1 MKTTRSLR
9 KNPTSTSYRP
19 PLHETIAAQI
29 SEALSR
35 EPGAKIQS
43 ARALAVRYQI
53 SLRTTIRA
61 LRLLREQGVID
72 FTRGSSIRT
81 LRAQPDL
88 DIAHPSSAEG
98 FYAFI
103 RQEIVTGRYNYGER
117 LPKLMFHALEHRI
130 SVNTVRAAY
139 DRLVVDGLAHRKG
152 KQWIVGKPRLGTHE
166 RRSADRRP
174 TIVLLLHKESA
185 WRDLF
190 SNVMTRPFCLRLSEE
205 ADRHRI
211 RLVCAVAGRSREEAI
226 TRVFPCEKDGVRQV
240 IRSAGGNYQ
249 GTLII
254 AELGQLP
261 ELAEW
266 SAWLLDFEKPVV
278 WFDLLNQGA
287 GIPDAVPGVHRCYPD
302 DNQRI
307 REVISI
313 LVENGHHKIGMYEI
327 ISDTYFM
334 ESLINTAQEEVG
346 LLSRPGLE
354 IIIEREQSPLFENR
368 ADGRTPFQVLSRL
381 RGNGVPF
388 LRRFISRLF
397 DAKPEF
403 ADNPEL
409 HKTQPQLYYPAVLDH
424 YDMSSIWMTRFLV
437 KLLKKGATAVI
448 APNEYHA
455 LIIYHWCAVAG
466 IRVPQDV
473 SLIALDSVHAP
484 GHPYGA
490 TASIFPFPISSVDA
504 GYGYLAFQ
512 AFHALLRD
520 IPLDAGNKKAIG
532 AKYAFADRGSLGPP
546 RKKAL
551 GVDLH
556 GDVD

>member
-1 MKTTRSLR
+1 MNINKSSRR
-9 KNPTSTSYRP
+9 HPPVAGARP
-19 PLHETIAAQI
+19 PLHETIAARI
-29 SEALSR
+29 KESLAR

-43 ARALAVRYQI
+43 SRALAARYQV
-53 SLRTTIRA
+53 SLRTTIQA
-61 LRLLREQGVID
+61 LRLLRDQGVID

-81 LRAQPDL
+81 LGAQPDL

-139 DRLVVDGLAHRKG
+139 DRLVVDSLAHRRG
-152 KQWIVGKPRLGTHE
+152 KLWIVGKPRLGMHQ
-166 RRSADRRP
+166 RMPADQRP
-174 TIVLLLHKESA
+174 TIVLLMHRESA

-190 SNVMTRPFCLRLSEE
+190 SNAITRSFCLRFSEE

-211 RLVCAVAGRSREEAI
+211 RLVCAVAGRSREETI
-226 TRVFPCEKDGVRQV
+226 TRVFPCEKDDIRQV
-240 IRSAGGNYQ
+240 IQSAGGNYQ

-254 AELGQLP
+254 ADLGQLP
-261 ELAEW
+261 EMAQW
-266 SAWLLDFEKPVV
+266 SAWLLGFDKPVV

-287 GIPDAVPGVHRCYPD
+287 GISDAVPGVHRCYPD

-313 LVENGHHKIGMYEI
+313 LVENGHRKIGMYEI
-327 ISDTYFM
+327 ISDAYFM
-334 ESLINTAQEEVG
+334 EPLIKTAQEEVG
-346 LLSRPGLE
+346 LPSRQGLE

-368 ADGRTPFQVLSRL
+368 TDGRTPFQVLSRL
-381 RGNGVPF
+381 RNNGVPF

-397 DAKPEF
+397 DAKPDL
-403 ADNPEL
+403 AHNSEL
-409 HKTQPQLYYPAVLDH
+409 HKTQPQLYYPPVIDH
-424 YDMSSIWMTRFLV
+424 YDLSSIWATRFLV
-437 KLLKKGATAVI
+437 RLLKKGATAVI

-455 LIIYHWCAVAG
+455 LIIYHWCAIAG
-466 IRVPQDV
+466 IRTPEDI
-473 SLIALDSVHAP
+473 SLMALDSVHAP

-490 TASIFPFPISSVDA
+490 SASIFPFPVSSVDA

-520 IPLDAGNKKAIG
+520 IPLDAGKKKTIG

-556 GDVD
+556 GDVE